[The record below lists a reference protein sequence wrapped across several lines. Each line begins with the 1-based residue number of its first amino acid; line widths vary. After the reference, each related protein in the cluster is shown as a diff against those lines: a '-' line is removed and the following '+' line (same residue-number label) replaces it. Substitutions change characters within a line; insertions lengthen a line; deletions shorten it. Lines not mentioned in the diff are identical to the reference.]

1 MAQSM
6 NLKPFYMGFALL
18 AIVGAA
24 AIWWARS
31 SGSSPV
37 EVGPIPVSTSDFS
50 GYVLGSDSAKVEI
63 IEYADFGC
71 GACAHYAVLT
81 GPDVTKRL
89 VETGR
94 VRVRFRDFPIPSHPQ
109 SSDAHLA
116 AACAGEQGQFY
127 PMHDQLF
134 FGQRDWT
141 RQRRPTRRFRE
152 YAEALRLDM
161 DRYDSCVRD
170 RRLLGQIQAAK
181 QEGIAVGVNSTPSF
195 IVGGLLVVGAVPYDS
210 LVSLVERVE
219 AAGSR

>member
-31 SGSSPV
+31 SSGPV
-37 EVGPIPVSTSDFS
+37 DVGPVPVSTSGFN

-71 GACAHYAVLT
+71 GACAHYAVVT
-81 GPDVTKRL
+81 GPDVKKRL

-109 SSDAHLA
+109 SPDAHVA

-127 PMHDQLF
+127 PMHDQIF

-141 RQRRPTRRFRE
+141 RQRRPERRFRD

-161 DRYDSCVRD
+161 DRYDSCVKERSV
-170 RRLLGQIQAAK
+170 LGQIEAAK

-195 IVGGLLVVGAVPYDS
+195 VVGGLLVVGALPYDS
-210 LVSLVERVE
+210 MVSLVERVE
-219 AAGSR
+219 AAAAR